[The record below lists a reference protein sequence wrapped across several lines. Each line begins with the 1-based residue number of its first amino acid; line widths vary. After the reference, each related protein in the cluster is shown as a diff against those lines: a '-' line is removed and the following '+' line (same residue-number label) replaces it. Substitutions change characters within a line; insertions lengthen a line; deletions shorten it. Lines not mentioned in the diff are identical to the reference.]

1 LELYKNIYYHIIF
14 EKNIIYIIMETYFLV
29 KDNIG
34 SNNSFIKL
42 KIKQALQDKLELN
55 AGLTT
60 NT

>member
-1 LELYKNIYYHIIF
+1 
-14 EKNIIYIIMETYFLV
+14 METYFLV

-42 KIKQALQDKLELN
+42 KIKQAQDKLELN